1 MKRILLIEDDGF
13 KEEAVVGLLLGHI
26 PFDEIT
32 CERSV
37 QTAVVKLC
45 EGPFDLIILDIALP
59 SHDRTRGVGNPTSMP
74 SGGIEV
80 LLELNRLRRR
90 DPILILT
97 QYPEVEIWGELIK
110 LPNVIARLND
120 EIEVNIVGLVYFD
133 PTNPEWRERILTSIE
148 GIK

>member
-1 MKRILLIEDDGF
+1 M
-13 KEEAVVGLLLGHI
+13 
-26 PFDEIT
+26 
-32 CERSV
+32 
-37 QTAVVKLC
+37 
-45 EGPFDLIILDIALP
+45 
-59 SHDRTRGVGNPTSMP
+59 
-74 SGGIEV
+74 